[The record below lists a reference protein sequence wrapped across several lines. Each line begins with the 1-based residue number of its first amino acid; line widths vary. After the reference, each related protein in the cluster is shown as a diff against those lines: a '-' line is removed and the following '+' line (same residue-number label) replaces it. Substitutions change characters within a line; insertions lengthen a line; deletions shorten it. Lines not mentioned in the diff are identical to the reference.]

1 MVIVARFLLMASMK
15 KISLALL
22 SLASAVLITG
32 CGPSSKITKENYDK
46 VKEGMTRAEVVSIL
60 GEPTG
65 SEVVGQIN
73 DTEIK
78 GPVWE
83 GQGLKIVTM
92 FSQGGKDGKLQVK
105 RLDKE

>member
-1 MVIVARFLLMASMK
+1 MK
-15 KISLALL
+15 QISIALL
-22 SLASAVLITG
+22 SLVSAVLITG
-32 CGPSSKITKENYDK
+32 CGSGNKITKENYDK
-46 VKEGMTRAEVVSIL
+46 VKEGMTRTEVVSIL

-65 SEVVGQIN
+65 SELVGQIN

-83 GQGLKIVTM
+83 GRGLKIVTM
-92 FSQGGKDGKLQVK
+92 FSQDRKDGKLQVK